1 LLILLAEVP
10 YQRPYRSPNGLGSIL
25 KIQTDFS
32 LNNMDMNLSMFFLL
46 KIFLSHALF
55 HQGIKLNIRP
65 IGSVLVPTTYTLIF
79 LLIQSVPSI
88 PVSSDGAK

>member
-1 LLILLAEVP
+1 MLILLAEVP

-46 KIFLSHALF
+46 KIFLSRALF

-65 IGSVLVPTTYTLIF
+65 IGSVLVPTTYTLICSGHQAS
-79 LLIQSVPSI
+79 L
-88 PVSSDGAK
+88 